1 MTAPQTNLR
10 HALLAI
16 ATLLASSLTAHADS
30 LDERF
35 LSGLRERRLFSLAE
49 KFCVERLARTDL
61 TDQARAIY
69 TIELSR
75 TFAEHA
81 RQTLPDSR
89 DRLWQQALDAPSQLL
104 RQYPVSPW
112 LPLVRVQGGLVRL
125 SRAELLRQEAE
136 VAAGGLERLEES
148 RQQLRAAIT
157 ELRTAKETIAEEL
170 RSRPPTRKIEPGQMT
185 TNELLSLDKNVQY
198 QLARAYRN
206 QGQTYPPGSDDQ
218 INSLTQ
224 AAEMLKP
231 LTLLDGVNPLAWQ
244 SRLEEIDCYRL
255 LKDEAGAEQR
265 LAVLESQEPPPQIAL
280 GARAQRVRLALARGQ
295 IAQALAEFKSGRSLE
310 GQTSAELDLA
320 WLETCLA
327 AWRKASEAMQTV
339 EAQQWQNQGVDL
351 VRDMDQRYGPYWS
364 RRAETLLAAN
374 IAGSKTTDD
383 LRVLRLAAES
393 FYRGGQFDEALTAYD
408 RLREQALA
416 KNLLQEAFDAGF
428 TAAAIEQE
436 RQRFSQAAVRFRQT
450 ALSRKE
456 LSKAAESH
464 QLAIFNAG
472 QALKAS
478 EANNSPEAPTAAA
491 EYQELLIEHLATWP
505 QSASANQVRLWLGR
519 IYERQGNHADA
530 LTILRQIPPD
540 APQFFETVETL
551 ARCYH
556 EALTQRQVEGQPTQ
570 ELAQA
575 AAKYFEDL
583 VVGAQNR
590 LPEKWSP
597 LDRLAAVSSA
607 GLLLEYT
614 TGSFDRA
621 ERILS
626 AALTGSSDA
635 PLEWRATAEGLLT
648 FALAGQGR
656 RDEAGKI
663 LERIST
669 GPPGELLALV
679 AGLSRLSQS
688 ASPEVKRELGI
699 LELRAAQL
707 LAGRTKDLTEAQRR
721 GFDLQVA
728 QALAAAGR
736 KDEARR
742 ALETLASQSPRDGA
756 IQEEYAQIL
765 LASGDAASLKL
776 AESRWR
782 DLLQKSRPGTD
793 RYFRAAFGLAST
805 LEKTGDKRRALQLV
819 SITQAQYPDLG
830 GATLKTRFQQ
840 LQQRCKP

>member
-1 MTAPQTNLR
+1 MTVLR
-10 HALLAI
+10 INFPKAFLALAALV
-16 ATLLASSLTAHADS
+16 ASSYSAHAES

-35 LSGLRERRLFSLAE
+35 LSGLRERRLFALAE
-49 KFCVERLARTDL
+49 KFCGERLARTDL

-81 RQTLPDSR
+81 RQMQPGVR
-89 DRLWQQALDAPSQLL
+89 DAFWQQSVEAPSQFL
-104 RQYPVSPW
+104 RQNSTSPW
-112 LPLVRVQGGLVRL
+112 LVLVRVQAGLVRL

-136 VAAGGLERLEES
+136 VAAGGPERLEES
-148 RQQLRAAIT
+148 RRQLRAAIT
-157 ELRTAKETIAEEL
+157 ELQTAKESIAEEL

-224 AAEMLKP
+224 AAEILKP

-255 LKDEAGAEQR
+255 LKDDAGAEQR

-280 GARAQRVRLALARGQ
+280 GARAQRVRLALARGNL
-295 IAQALAEFKSGRSLE
+295 AQAMSLFKMDRSLE

-327 AWRKASEAMQTV
+327 AWRKATEAVQTA
-339 EAQQWQNQGVDL
+339 EAAQWQNQCVEL
-351 VRDMDQRYGPYWS
+351 VREMEQRYGPYWS

-383 LRVLRLAAES
+383 LRVLKLAAES
-393 FYRGGQFDEALTAYD
+393 FYRGGQFDEALAGYD

-416 KNLLQEAFDAGF
+416 KNLPQEAFDAGF

-436 RQRFSQAAVRFRQT
+436 RRRFSEASVRFRQT
-450 ALSRKE
+450 ALSLKQ
-456 LSKAAESH
+456 LAKASEAH

-472 QALKAS
+472 QMLKAS
-478 EANNSPEAPTAAA
+478 EANSATATPKLAA
-491 EYQELLIEHLATWP
+491 EYQELLIEHLANWP
-505 QSASANQVRLWLGR
+505 QASSAHQARLWLGR
-519 IYERQGNHADA
+519 MYERQGNHAEA
-530 LTILRQIPPD
+530 LNILRQVPAD
-540 APQFFETVETL
+540 APQFFDTVEAI
-551 ARCYH
+551 ARCYQ
-556 EALTQRQVEGQPTQ
+556 AVLTQRQLEGQSTQ
-570 ELAQA
+570 ELALT

-583 VVGAQNR
+583 VIGAQNR

-597 LDRLAAVSSA
+597 LDRLAAVSA
-607 GLLLEYT
+607 AAMLLEYT
-614 TGSFDRA
+614 TGNFDRA

-626 AALTGSSDA
+626 AALAGSADA
-635 PLEWRATAEGLLT
+635 PGEWRASAEGLLT

-663 LERIST
+663 LERISA

-707 LAGRTKDLTEAQRR
+707 IAGRTKNLSEAQRR
-721 GFDLQVA
+721 SFDLQIA
-728 QALAAAGR
+728 QAMAATGR

-742 ALETLASQSPRDGA
+742 VLETLAAQSPRDGS

-765 LASGDAASLKL
+765 LAFNDSDSLKL

-782 DLLQKSRPGTD
+782 DILQKSRPGSE

-805 LEKTGDKRRALQLV
+805 LEKSGDKKRAAQLISV
-819 SITQAQYPDLG
+819 TQAQYPELG
-830 GATLKTRFQQ
+830 GATLKAKFEQ
-840 LQQRCKP
+840 LKRRCQ